1 MVDLPRPGYIAACPR
16 LTELT
21 VFYPHPHPHPHPH
34 STPGTEID
42 IPLDTIKTARS
53 ALLELVNACN
63 ALPNFD
69 TLQIV
74 HFSLTTPP
82 PISRCG
88 QCDGPVSYTE
98 QQKQVLRDQVQGV
111 KDLAVDCLRKPE
123 TRHQEGEGRKKMVL
137 RKRGVGGVRYRTA
150 DCPKPK
156 TGRKKITLRVIEL
169 DSVLAL
175 PSPRA
180 GIPLRFSLGSVRV
193 EEYDVGFDCNN
204 PPAGG
209 PRLGNIM

>member
-1 MVDLPRPGYIAACPR
+1 MRIMIDHQSGYVAACRR

-21 VFYPHPHPHPHPH
+21 VLYPHPHPHPHPH
-34 STPGTEID
+34 NSPGTEID
-42 IPLDTIKTARS
+42 IPLETVRTARS
-53 ALLELVNACN
+53 ALLELVNACK

-88 QCDGPVSYTE
+88 GCDGPGPYTE
-98 QQKQVLRDQVQGV
+98 QEKQTLRDQVQGV

-123 TRHQEGEGRKKMVL
+123 KGDGRKKAVP
-137 RKRGVGGVRYRTA
+137 KKKQVRGTRCRTV

-156 TGRKKITLRVIEL
+156 TGRKEIKLRVIEL
-169 DSVLAL
+169 SSVLSL

-180 GIPLRFSLGSVRV
+180 GIPLRFNLGSVKV
-193 EEYDVGFDCNN
+193 EEYDVGFDSN
-204 PPAGG
+204 G
-209 PRLGNIM
+209 L